1 MSTQS
6 PFEPVRRP
14 RARSMAAGVAA
25 MGLFAAVSMTP
36 VLAAPPTTPP
46 GQDQCQEVGS
56 NCQQQ
61 SSTPSPTPTESATPS
76 PSESPEPSPTPT
88 ESATPSPSESPEPS
102 PTPTESATL
111 SPSESSPTPTESPEE
126 LLDQEPLDDNGALPG
141 AVTPDP
147 GSSGNPPSPTER
159 EDVRGGR
166 PEPALPNLNASPAGP
181 ADQPAVLPDTSMAA
195 GSDKFL
201 ATIGLLLVAAAL
213 SSASRRR
220 EAPARI

>member
-61 SSTPSPTPTESATPS
+61 SST
-76 PSESPEPSPTPT
+76 PSPTPT